1 LATRD
6 EIMDAARAAGV
17 VDADDGMP
25 THAKLERSVEVVIA
39 NGCDREPL
47 VYNAS
52 HLLVHHA
59 GEVIDGLRLAMQAC
73 GAARGVLAFLADSP
87 QVDSAVG
94 CAIAEP
100 GIEIFR
106 APRFYPVA
114 DESILTYEATGRL
127 VPSFGT
133 PESVGVLVI
142 NVETLFNLSQAMRG
156 IPVTQRTV
164 TVSGEVARPRVV
176 RLPIGARAADA
187 IRQAD
192 GPAIERY
199 RILMGGPVL
208 GSLADDACEPISKS
222 TTAIV
227 VLPVHH
233 IQVQKRARSL
243 SMMLLRARNACFQC
257 QECTDSCPRYL
268 AGQQL
273 EPHTV
278 MRAISHSMDN
288 LNKSIT
294 LALNCNGCGV
304 CDSYVCRMGISPRL
318 ICHEIKAHLA
328 AMGWQRTGDVPP
340 PVLKESYAAR
350 HVWLDDL
357 AARLGVT
364 KYIRAIDLPSLL
376 QTSADADPIP
386 VPSLAVSLLQHVGAP
401 ALATVGVGQSVD
413 VGQLIGEI
421 PEGKLGAR
429 VHAGAV
435 GTVGSVCDCS
445 IEINGIPNLVTNTAG
460 S

>member
-1 LATRD
+1 
-6 EIMDAARAAGV
+6 MDAARSSGV
-17 VDADDGMP
+17 VGADDGMP
-25 THAKLERSVEVVIA
+25 THAKLERPVDVVIA

-52 HLLVHHA
+52 HLLVHNA

-73 GAARGVLAFLADSP
+73 GAARGILAFLTDSP
-87 QVDSAVG
+87 LVDSAVG
-94 CAIAEP
+94 SAITEP
-100 GIEIFR
+100 GIEIFH
-106 APRFYPVA
+106 APRFYPIG
-114 DESILTYEATGRL
+114 DECILTYEATGRL
-127 VPSFGT
+127 VPSFGA
-133 PESVGVLVI
+133 PESVGVLVL

-176 RLPIGARAADA
+176 RLPLGARASDA
-187 IRQAD
+187 IRQAG

-199 RILMGGPVL
+199 RVLMGGPVL
-208 GSLADDACEPISKS
+208 GSLADDTCEPISKS

-227 VLPVHH
+227 VLPMQH
-233 IQVQKRARSL
+233 IQVQKRTRSL

-257 QECTDSCPRYL
+257 RECTDSCPRYL

-278 MRAISHSMDN
+278 MRAISYSMDS

-340 PVLKESYAAR
+340 PTIKQTYADR

-357 AARLGVT
+357 AVRLGV
-364 KYIRAIDLPSLL
+364 IRYVQGIDLASLL
-376 QTSADADPIP
+376 QASADAHPIP
-386 VPSLAVSLLQHVGAP
+386 MPSLAVPLLQHIGAP
-401 ALATVGVGQSVD
+401 ALATVGVGQAVEI
-413 VGQLIGEI
+413 GQLIGEI
-421 PEGKLGAR
+421 PDGKLGAR

-445 IEINGIPNLVTNTAG
+445 IEINGIPDLVPDAAG
-460 S
+460 SR

>member
-1 LATRD
+1 MATRD
-6 EIMDAARAAGV
+6 EILEAARSAGV
-17 VDADDGMP
+17 VGADDGMP
-25 THAKLERSVEVVIA
+25 THVKLMQTADIVIV
-39 NGCDREPL
+39 NGCDCEPL

-59 GEVIDGLRLAMQAC
+59 AEVIDGLRLAMQAC
-73 GAARGVLAFLADSP
+73 GAARGVMAFLAESP
-87 QVDSAVG
+87 AVDSAVG
-94 CAIAEP
+94 AAIAEP
-100 GIEIFR
+100 GIEIFH
-106 APRFYPVA
+106 APPFYPVG
-114 DESILTYEATGRL
+114 DECILTYEVTGRL
-127 VPSFGT
+127 VPSFAT
-133 PESVGVLVI
+133 PASIGVLVL

-156 IPVTQRTV
+156 TPVTQRTV
-164 TVSGEVARPRVV
+164 TVSGDVVLPRVV
-176 RLPIGARAADA
+176 RLPLGVRASDA
-187 IRQAD
+187 IALAG

-199 RILMGGPVL
+199 RVLMGGPML
-208 GSLADDACEPISKS
+208 GSLADDTCEPITKN

-227 VLPVHH
+227 VLSVHH
-233 IQVQKRARSL
+233 IQVQKRTRSL

-257 QECTDSCPRYL
+257 RECTDSCPRYL

-278 MRAISHSMDN
+278 MRAISYSMDS

-340 PVLKESYAAR
+340 PVIRESYAER
-350 HVWLDDL
+350 RVWLEDL
-357 AARLGVT
+357 ASRLGVT
-364 KYIRAIDLPSLL
+364 KYVQAIDLRSLL
-376 QTSADADPIP
+376 DAPADAAP
-386 VPSLAVSLLQHVGAP
+386 VCVHSVAVPLLQHVGSP
-401 ALATVGVGQSVD
+401 ALAAVGVGQTV
-413 VGQLIGEI
+413 VAGQLIGEI

-429 VHAGAV
+429 IHAGV
-435 GTVGSVCDCS
+435 GGTVGSVCDCS
-445 IEINGIPNLVTNTAG
+445 IEINGVPDLVADAAG